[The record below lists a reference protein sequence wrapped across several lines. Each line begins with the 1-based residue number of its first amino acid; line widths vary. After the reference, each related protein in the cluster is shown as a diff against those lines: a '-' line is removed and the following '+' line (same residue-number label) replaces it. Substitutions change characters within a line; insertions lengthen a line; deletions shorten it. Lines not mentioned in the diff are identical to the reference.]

1 MATGFS
7 YWGSD
12 QIQEAWAKDVII
24 EAMDIMVMDKFIGTS
39 VDSIIQKR
47 TDLQKVKGD
56 RINFDILVKMSG
68 TPTTGNSELKGNEEK
83 LVFYTD
89 TATID
94 RTRHAFLKRGRLE
107 DIKSS
112 KDMLSLGKDVLK
124 TFFAEIMDEYCV
136 RHLCGDTSITWP
148 AAGIDST
155 ATYRKFWAGD
165 ATADNNTSTNDWL
178 NMYDISRLR
187 ALARVATPK
196 FRGIKMQGKDHLV
209 MIIHPYQTFQ
219 LKTDATYMQAV
230 REAMPRS
237 EQGNP
242 LFNGLLTTVDG
253 VALYEDEN
261 IITPYSNVRRA
272 VLCGSQAAI
281 MPFGGG
287 PYADEDH
294 DDYGERHGI
303 GMDLVWGIK
312 KTVFNSVDYSVMTMG
327 SYAPTPAGKSHT

>member
-12 QIQEAWAKDVII
+12 QVQEAWAKDVII

-39 VDSIIQKR
+39 IDSIIQKR

-56 RINFDILVKMSG
+56 RINFDILLKLSG
-68 TPTTGNSELKGNEEK
+68 SPTTGNNELKGNEEK

-89 TATID
+89 TVTID

-107 DIKSS
+107 DIKSQ
-112 KDMLSLGKDVLK
+112 KDMLSLGKQALK
-124 TFFAEIMDEYCV
+124 TFFAEIMDEYCI

-148 AAGIDST
+148 ATGLAST
-155 ATYRKFWAGD
+155 ATTRKFWAGD

-178 NMYDISRLR
+178 NMQDILRLKTY
-187 ALARVATPK
+187 ARVATPK
-196 FRGIKMQGKDHLV
+196 FRGVKMQGKDHFV
-209 MIIHPYQTFQ
+209 MIIHPYQTYQ
-219 LKTDATYMQAV
+219 LKNDSTYSQAV

-237 EQGNP
+237 EKDNP
-242 LFNGLLTTVDG
+242 LFNGLLTAIDG

-261 IITPYSNVRRA
+261 IYLPYANVRQA
-272 VLCGSQAAI
+272 ILCGAQAGMMA
-281 MPFGGG
+281 FGGG

-294 DDYGERHGI
+294 DDYGERHGV
-303 GMDLVWGIK
+303 GLDLVWGIK
-312 KTVFNSVDYSVMTMG
+312 KSVFNSTDYSVMAMA
-327 SYAPTPAGKSHT
+327 SYAPTPAGASHS

>member
-7 YWGSD
+7 LWGSE
-12 QIQEAWAKDVII
+12 QVQEAWAKDVIV
-24 EAMDIMVMDKFIGTS
+24 EAMDIMTMDKFIGTGT
-39 VDSIIQKR
+39 DAIIQKR
-47 TDLQKVKGD
+47 TELQKTKGD

-68 TPTTGNSELKGNEEK
+68 TPTTGNNELKGNEEK

-94 RTRHAFLKRGRLE
+94 RTRHAFVKHGRLE
-107 DIKSS
+107 EIKSQ
-112 KDMLSLGKDVLK
+112 KDLLSLGKDVLK
-124 TFFAEIMDEYCV
+124 TFFAEIMDEYCI

-148 AAGIDST
+148 ATGLDST
-155 ATYRKFWAGD
+155 ATTRKFWAGD
-165 ATADNNTSTNDWL
+165 ASADNNVGTNDWL
-178 NMYDISRLR
+178 NMYDIERLA

-196 FRGIKMQGKDHLV
+196 FRGVKLQGKTHYIVIL
-209 MIIHPYQTFQ
+209 HPYQTFQ
-219 LKTDATYMQAV
+219 LRTDATFMQAV
-230 REAMPRS
+230 REAMPSGERD
-237 EQGNP
+237 NP
-242 LFNGLLTTVDG
+242 LFNGLLVSVG
-253 VALYEDEN
+253 GNALYEDEN

-294 DDYGERHGI
+294 DDYGDRHGI